1 MAEVI
6 LETTRPI
13 TKDNPYRICFVCL
26 GNICRSPT
34 AEGVMQHEVL
44 EQSLGS
50 YFEIDSAGTAAYHVG
65 EPANSKSRKVA
76 EEYGVKLLS
85 KARKFESSDLD
96 YYDLVLAMDRQ
107 NFHNIKHLASGDE
120 HHSKIYMLREFD
132 PHQDDDEVPDPYY
145 GGINGF
151 YHVFEVVQRS
161 CKNLLDQLKQHVKQ

>member
-1 MAEVI
+1 MAEPTI
-6 LETTRPI
+6 QSIRKITTE
-13 TKDNPYRICFVCL
+13 NPYRVCFVCL

-44 EQSLGS
+44 QQSLGS

-85 KARKFESSDLD
+85 TARKFEASDLD

-107 NFHNIKHLASGDE
+107 NYHNIKHLAGGE
-120 HHSKIYMLREFD
+120 HHHEKIYMLRDFD
-132 PHQDDDEVPDPYY
+132 PQPDDDEVPDPYY

-151 YHVFEVVQRS
+151 YHVFDVVQRS
-161 CKNLLDQLKQHVKQ
+161 CRNLLDQLKQHVEK